1 MPTSTILSDNGISSG
16 TTGIKTAGG
25 DDGSLILQTTNSLGA
40 ATTAL
45 TINTTQVVSLVNALP
60 AGSGGTGANTLTA
73 ESVVIGNGTSSVKFV
88 APGTASNVLTS
99 NGTAWV
105 SQAISA
111 GGDYVMLA
119 YTSPATWTKPAGLKA
134 VKVTVIGAGGNGG
147 NNNPTPYFAGHGGGG
162 GGAILYAD
170 APAVPGPITVT
181 VGTAPSK
188 TSSFGPLVSATGGT
202 NGTNAPPSG
211 NAPQGPYAGG
221 TGSGG
226 TVNVP
231 GGDGLGV
238 AYDTYGRSG
247 TSALG
252 FGVTGTFGP
261 PAVIAGKV
269 YGGGGMA
276 SAVGT
281 ATGGAGA
288 QGIVIVEEFY

>member
-60 AGSGGTGANTLTA
+60 VGSGGTGVT
-73 ESVVIGNGTSSVKFV
+73 SVGTT
-88 APGTASNVLTS
+88 GNVLTS

-105 SQAISA
+105 SQAA
-111 GGDYVMLA
+111 AAGGGDYIMLA
-119 YTSPATWTKPAGLKA
+119 YTTPATWTKPAGLKA

-147 NNNPTPYFAGHGGGG
+147 SGTSAITYGGNGGGG

-202 NGTNAPPSG
+202 NGTNAPPSA
-211 NAPQGPYAGG
+211 NAPSGPYAGG
-221 TGSGG
+221 AGSSG
-226 TVNVP
+226 TVNFTGQDGIGAADAIT
-231 GGDGLGV
+231 GG
-238 AYDTYGRSG
+238 YGG
-247 TSALG
+247 ASAL
-252 FGVTGTFGP
+252 FFGP
-261 PAVIAGKV
+261 SKVPVISGPFNRAGVV
-269 YGGGGMA
+269 YGGGGCGGW
-276 SAVGT
+276 ST
-281 ATGGAGA
+281 NPGGAGGA
-288 QGIVIVEEFY
+288 GIVIVEEFY